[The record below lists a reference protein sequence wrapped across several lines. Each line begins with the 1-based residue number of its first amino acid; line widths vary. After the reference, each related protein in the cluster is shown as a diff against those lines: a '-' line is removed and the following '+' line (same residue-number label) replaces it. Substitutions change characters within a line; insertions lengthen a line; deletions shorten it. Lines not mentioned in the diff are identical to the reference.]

1 MTSRVPPIARIRLA
15 RSVPRLLAWPSLLA
29 AAGVAILVGGLV
41 AGGAASLLTAGFGG
55 LLVLTGI
62 FAAARLLSVRLDI
75 EEAVV
80 RLRAVGS
87 ERQFD
92 LVPGPVTRVRLTGD
106 NASSLKS
113 RTRMLGYDL
122 GAAVLRDEEQIE
134 IVRLA
139 RTDSAI
145 LIPTERGRLA
155 IAPADEAALL
165 DALSRAAQARQRL
178 DALAMPDLPEGAGE
192 PEPMTA
198 PEPPADDAEPE
209 PAAMTGIERA
219 IYERTIAEERM
230 AAERAAELLLAE
242 EARRL
247 EEAAAAQAAAEQAET
262 AVPADAMTAPTRPRL
277 ARRAIGAVPR
287 PAWIRRPEPSL
298 ALVVL
303 PLVGAGAVWGF
314 GIARDSLPA
323 AGTDLGRLTAL
334 ALVLAGPGTTVGAIM
349 ARIWWPRLVGVVV
362 VGGLATAVFAG
373 RAILG

>member
-1 MTSRVPPIARIRLA
+1 MTSRVPPIARVRLA

-29 AAGVAILVGGLV
+29 AAGLAILAGGLV
-41 AGGAASLLTAGFGG
+41 SGGAVSFLTAGFGG

-62 FAAARLLSVRLDI
+62 FAAARLMSVRLDV

-87 ERQFD
+87 ERRFD
-92 LVPGPVTRVRLTGD
+92 LVPGPVTRVRLRGE

-122 GAAVLRDEEQIE
+122 GPATLRDEEQIE
-134 IVRLA
+134 VVRLA

-145 LIPTERGRLA
+145 LIPTARGRLA

-178 DALAMPDLPEGAGE
+178 DALAVPDLREDEVESDETTAAALPADDVE
-192 PEPMTA
+192 PEPT
-198 PEPPADDAEPE
+198 
-209 PAAMTGIERA
+209 MTGIERA
-219 IYERTIAEERM
+219 IYERRTAEEQPG
-230 AAERAAELLLAE
+230 AERAIAEQLLAE
-242 EARRL
+242 EARRQ
-247 EEAAAAQAAAEQAET
+247 EEAAAARLTTEQSEINVPDAAMT
-262 AVPADAMTAPTRPRL
+262 VPARRGL
-277 ARRAIGAVPR
+277 ARRAMGAVPR
-287 PAWIRRPEPSL
+287 PAWVRRPEPSL
-298 ALVVL
+298 ALVAL
-303 PLVGAGAVWGF
+303 PLVGAGAAWGI
-314 GIARDSLPA
+314 GLARDTLPA

-362 VGGLATAVFAG
+362 AGGLAAAVFAA